1 MEEKQLNEITK
12 LLKQDNK
19 NVKEDEFLTMVFGQ
33 KTKEFLIK
41 SVQSENPSLYGIF
54 FCKYLKQIKNINF
67 YHLLKNENNKLIK
80 YLQIF
85 IDNHLFKEDGIIL
98 KKENSILFIETFNL
112 CFFYLMWKWLNITNV
127 LKFNNKEKIEYLKN
141 FEEDK
146 YFKKLKE
153 NLNKL
158 YLLKESEVFSFN
170 LEERQKMIL
179 LLLKFLNKNLNEL
192 KEMLDFNEKDKS
204 KTFLKLISETSY
216 LNAEDLSFK
225 YFEKLKKEYFL
236 ISKDF
241 SFKKFIFFEDFV
253 TLNENSNVL
262 NNNENVDIFKN
273 TKYVPSSYYFYN
285 ETLTSFYGEEYDKNY
300 ASTENKGQIIF
311 DINRNLFFK
320 KSSKHYFYQK
330 LLTWFDAKILQK
342 NLFNI
347 LNHINELNGKIIFK
361 LNNEEIKKLEF
372 TDAVK
377 WINDSLIEKPYVDYL
392 LSLMMDDKEMQTK
405 EGFLKIKSQE
415 KIVINLLVNYFYLNK
430 ARNKNRKKDEI
441 EKLTVEETKYKHE
454 NFEISVS
461 KKTSDYTS
469 ESVRYYALNKNHLL
483 YQQYDN
489 VVPEELKT
497 IIKEIFSKKN
507 KDSYYNLRYKITE
520 KLYYNGLLEALSIY
534 CLKNNFTFTEIENA
548 EPNDDIGLFD
558 LVIYNHFPA
567 KNKYQIN
574 QDISKL
580 LEEPKLYNKK
590 IIFIIPDVD
599 FDDEDINKHY
609 LNEINFK
616 VKNKTQYVFYQKQRL
631 EYLIINKHQKD
642 FSQEEINYLVNFFLK
657 MEICERRTVLRL
669 TSKILLRNKKVFN
682 VNLNE
687 LLEEIKVES
696 LPSYIKM
703 EKPKTYLSQV
713 IGLDKE
719 KQIIKTYLDKFKENI
734 KHKQDFDKI
743 GENMK
748 IANKKLAILLEGN
761 SGTGKTMLSK
771 AVANEINLPFL
782 SVSGGTLFESVNK
795 IREVF
800 NQARRMSPCV
810 LFIDEIDCWG
820 NRLNSKSNEHDIKI
834 SCLLNELDNAENNKN
849 IFIIAT
855 CNYRNQLDPSLLREG
870 RFNQIIKVR
879 EPSFEQRKMFFKTQ
893 FPKFKEYEIE
903 SITKNF
909 IGKNF
914 AQIKN
919 ITEIYLF
926 QTKEDNV
933 SYKNLLEFLDEYYFG
948 KTMDIKITKE
958 TAYHEMGHA
967 FLSYIIKHGKTELSK
982 VSVIPRESYVGVAQY
997 NYTEDYPL
1005 HNRMDYIS
1013 QIILCLGGICAEK
1026 TFCDDLTTGASSDLK
1041 MATAIAET
1049 MVKRLGLIRL
1059 WENLDDLDNFHL
1071 PLYKDG
1077 GLFGDNDSSEK
1088 QKEKIEE
1095 EVNYIIKFCLKFTLN
1110 LMKKYKTE
1118 IDAMA
1123 NILFEKEE
1131 LIYSEFKEEMDKL
1144 NVQENS
1150 EVINFK

>member
-19 NVKEDEFLTMVFGQ
+19 NVRKNDFLAMLLGH
-33 KTKEFLIK
+33 KTADFLIK
-41 SVQSENPSLYGIF
+41 SYEVENHSNYKVLF
-54 FCKYLKQIKNINF
+54 HKYLKQIKNINF
-67 YHLLKNENNKLIK
+67 YHLLKNEDDELIK
-80 YLQIF
+80 YLQVF
-85 IDNHLFKEDGIIL
+85 IDEYLFKENEEIS
-98 KKENSILFIETFNL
+98 KKEKLILFIETFNL
-112 CFFYLMWKWLNITNV
+112 CFFYLMWKWLSIANV
-127 LKFNNKEKIEYLKN
+127 LKFNNKNKEKIRCLRN

-158 YLLKESEVFSFN
+158 YSLKENEVFGFN
-170 LEERQKMIL
+170 LEERQKIIL

-192 KEMLDFNEKDKS
+192 EKMLDFNEEDKS
-204 KTFLKLISETSY
+204 KIFLKLINETSY
-216 LNAEDLSFK
+216 LNVEDLSFK

-241 SFKKFIFFEDFV
+241 SFKNFVFFEDFV
-253 TLNENSNVL
+253 TLNENSSVL
-262 NNNENVDIFKN
+262 NNNKNVDIFKN
-273 TKYVPSSYYFYN
+273 TKYMPSSYYFYN
-285 ETLTSFYGEEYDKNY
+285 ETLTNFYGEEYDKNY

-347 LNHINELNGKIIFK
+347 LNHINKINGKIIFK

-372 TDAVK
+372 TDTVK
-377 WINDSLIEKPYVDYL
+377 WINDSLNEKPYVDYL

-405 EGFLKIKSQE
+405 EGFLETKSQE
-415 KIVINLLVNYFYLNK
+415 KIVINLLVNYFYLNEV
-430 ARNKNRKKDEI
+430 RNKNRKKDEI
-441 EKLTVEETKYKHE
+441 ERLTFEKSGYKHE
-454 NFEISVS
+454 NFVISVS
-461 KKTSDYTS
+461 KKTSDY
-469 ESVRYYALNKNHLL
+469 VRYYVSNKNHLL

-489 VVPEELKT
+489 IVPENIKT
-497 IIKEIFSKKN
+497 IIKEIFGKKN
-507 KDSYYNLRYKITE
+507 KNTYFNMRYKITE
-520 KLYYNGLLEALSIY
+520 SLYRNNLIEVLSIY
-534 CLKNNFTFTEIENA
+534 CLKNNLTFTLIENGKI
-548 EPNDDIGLFD
+548 NDDIELFD
-558 LVIYNHFPA
+558 LVIYDHFPA

-574 QDISKL
+574 EDILKL
-580 LEEPKLYNKK
+580 LDEPKLYNKK

-609 LNEINFK
+609 LSEIK
-616 VKNKTQYVFYQKQRL
+616 IKIENKTQYEFYQKQCL
-631 EYLIINKHQKD
+631 EYLILYKHQKD

-657 MEICERRTVLRL
+657 MEIYERRTVLRL

-734 KHKQDFDKI
+734 KHRQNFDKI
-743 GENMK
+743 GESVK
-748 IANKKLAILLEGN
+748 ITNKKLAILLEGN

-800 NQARRMSPCV
+800 NQAKRMSPCV

-849 IFIIAT
+849 VFIIAT
-855 CNYRNQLDPSLLREG
+855 CNYKNKLDPSLLREG
-870 RFNQIIKVR
+870 RFNQIIKVK
-879 EPSFEQRKMFFKTQ
+879 EPSFEQRKEFFKIQ
-893 FPKFKEYEIE
+893 FPNFKEHEIE
-903 SITKNF
+903 SITKKF

-926 QTKEDNV
+926 QTKEDDIN
-933 SYKNLLEFLDEYYFG
+933 YKNLLEFLDEYYFG

-967 FLSYIIKHGKTELSK
+967 FLSYILKHGKMELSK
-982 VSVIPRESYVGVAQY
+982 VSIIPRESYIGVAQH

-1026 TFCDDLTTGASSDLK
+1026 TFCDDLSTGASSDLQ

-1049 MVKRLGLIRL
+1049 MVKSLGLIRL

-1077 GLFGDNDSSEK
+1077 GLFGGNDSSEK

-1095 EVNYIIKFCLKFTLN
+1095 EVNYIIRFCLKFTLD
-1110 LMKKYKTE
+1110 LMQKYKTE

-1131 LIYSEFKEEMDKL
+1131 LLYSEFKEEMDKL
-1144 NVQENS
+1144 NMKENS